1 MSILNMIFAGLAG
14 MLTLL
19 AIVVTVLE
27 YTSKGKHINK
37 RNR

>member
-1 MSILNMIFAGLAG
+1 MSILNLVFAGIAG

-19 AIVVTVLE
+19 AITVTVLE

-37 RNR
+37 KDR